1 MADRKEKAPADSE
14 PDPRSQQLI
23 LLLKEVFSDFDLQ
36 PVQNLDE
43 VEAEVEPSRIRD
55 VCRIAKE
62 DKRLQ
67 FDYLRCLSVV
77 DYNDTFQTVY
87 HLYSTRLKHRVV
99 FKANAPRDDPVFASV
114 TPVWRGADWHEREG
128 AELFGVTFE
137 GHPNPKHLLLW
148 DGFEGYPG
156 RKDYPFAE
164 IEIVPGDIELP
175 Q

>member
-1 MADRKEKAPADSE
+1 MAGRKEKTPSDSE

-36 PVQNLDE
+36 PAQNLDE

-62 DKRLQ
+62 DTRLQ

-77 DYNDTFQTVY
+77 DYNETLQTVY

-99 FKANAPRDDPVFASV
+99 FKASAPRENPVFASV
-114 TPVWRGADWHEREG
+114 TP
-128 AELFGVTFE
+128 E
-137 GHPNPKHLLLW
+137 GHPNPQHLLLW

-156 RKDYPFAE
+156 RKEYPFAE
-164 IEIVPGDIELP
+164 IEIVPGDIEVP
-175 Q
+175 E

>member
-1 MADRKEKAPADSE
+1 MAGRKEKTPSDSE

-36 PVQNLDE
+36 PAQNLDE

-62 DKRLQ
+62 DTRLQ

-77 DYNDTFQTVY
+77 DYNETLQTVY

-99 FKANAPRDDPVFASV
+99 FKASAPRENPVFASV

-137 GHPNPKHLLLW
+137 GHPNPQHLLLW

-156 RKDYPFAE
+156 RKEYPFAE
-164 IEIVPGDIELP
+164 IEIVPGDIEVP
-175 Q
+175 E